1 MTYFFH
7 FCVCLCLVILQT
19 AVMPYFALFDR
30 FYDLLFPFVVYL
42 SLFRPVRE
50 SIPVILF
57 FGFLMD
63 NLSGGPLG
71 LYLTTYLWLFVG
83 IRWIL
88 SFLHVRDSVLL
99 PFVVAVGVLVQSLI
113 FVGTIAT
120 LEPRP
125 QFFSTAVSTV
135 TIQVLWAIITGP
147 ILLVAFNYSHGKWDR
162 WFKQMF
168 ASKTGGRLS

>member
-7 FCVCLCLVILQT
+7 FCTCLCLIIFQT
-19 AVMPYFALFDR
+19 TVMPHFALFDR

-42 SLFRPVRE
+42 TLFRPVRE
-50 SIPVILF
+50 GIPVILF

-88 SFLHVRDSVLL
+88 SFLHVGDSVLL
-99 PFVVAVGVLVQSLI
+99 PFVVALGVLFQNLI
-113 FVGTIAT
+113 FIGTIAT
-120 LEPRP
+120 LEPDS
-125 QFFSTAVSTV
+125 QFYSAAVSTV
-135 TIQVLWAIITGP
+135 TVQVLWAIITGP
-147 ILLVAFNYSHGKWDR
+147 ILLVSFNYAQGKWER
-162 WFKQMF
+162 WTKQVF
-168 ASKTGGRLS
+168 ARITSVGL